1 MSQRLPL
8 IDQREAPRPERRPRR
23 RHQHSGHA
31 LVLFAILLP
40 MLIGVIG
47 FVFDGG
53 LMMNDWRLLQG
64 AVDPAATGAA
74 TDLRLGKANA
84 DAESTAPDLIQ
95 NTNEF
100 STALITVNIPPQER
114 RLWISR

>member
-1 MSQRLPL
+1 MSQRLPQ
-8 IDQREAPRPERRPRR
+8 IDQREAPRPERPRR
-23 RHQHSGHA
+23 RRQHSGYA

-74 TDLRLGKANA
+74 TDLRLG
-84 DAESTAPDLIQ
+84 
-95 NTNEF
+95 
-100 STALITVNIPPQER
+100 
-114 RLWISR
+114 